1 MRKIVT
7 GLLLSVVL
15 IGSALLIEKS
25 IRLNRPLETGEA
37 KGSVRP
43 LPPVKFQRFPG
54 NETVTFDAF
63 KGKVVLINFWASWCE
78 ACMAEMPSIEKLYE
92 TLKSEG
98 LEVIAVNVDD
108 RPERVIP
115 AVVSRLKLTFP
126 IFTDKGGGLA
136 SAFGVAAIPFSV
148 IADRKSR
155 VVWAESGE
163 RDWSSEEV
171 KSEIR
176 KLLKR

>member
-1 MRKIVT
+1 MRKVIT

-25 IRLNRPLETGEA
+25 IRLNRPLTTSES
-37 KGSVRP
+37 KDSVRP
-43 LPPVKFQRFPG
+43 LPAVKFQRFAG

-92 TLKSEG
+92 ELKGEKF
-98 LEVIAVNVDD
+98 EVIAVNVDD
-108 RPERVIP
+108 KPERVVP

-126 IFTDKGGGLA
+126 IYTDKGGELA

-148 IADRKSR
+148 IGDRKSR

-163 RDWSSEEV
+163 RDWSSEDV
-171 KSEIR
+171 KGELR
-176 KLLKR
+176 KLLKQ